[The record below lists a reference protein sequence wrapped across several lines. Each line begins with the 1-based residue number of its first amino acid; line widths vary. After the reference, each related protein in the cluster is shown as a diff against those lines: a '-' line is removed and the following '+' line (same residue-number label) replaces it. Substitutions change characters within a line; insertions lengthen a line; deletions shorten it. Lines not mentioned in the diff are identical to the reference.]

1 MSTSVITSHGAGLN
15 ADITAPSQIN
25 TKQNRS
31 ELTASEEP
39 LKQANGNSVP
49 VESLAQLKAAEA
61 QLKQD
66 EANQQESEQ
75 SQSLIEESIESVAN
89 FVNSVSKNVDFLVD
103 EDSGR
108 TVIKII
114 DVKSQELIRQFPSDE
129 IISMATRIKEL
140 QEQISSK
147 TGLFLD
153 ESV

>member
-1 MSTSVITSHGAGLN
+1 
-15 ADITAPSQIN
+15 
-25 TKQNRS
+25 K
-31 ELTASEEP
+31 
-39 LKQANGNSVP
+39 
-49 VESLAQLKAAEA
+49 
-61 QLKQD
+61 
-66 EANQQESEQ
+66 
-75 SQSLIEESIESVAN
+75 SLIEESIESVAN
-89 FVNSVSKNVDFLVD
+89 FVNSVNKNVDFLVD